1 MAVQLR
7 SFDLLRFSGI
17 LMEADHAGYDHAR
30 RLFNGM
36 IDRRPALIA
45 RCASPD
51 DVVQVVNLARD
62 RGLPLSVYG
71 GGHGVTGSAVCAAGV
86 VVDLRGMKSIVVDP
100 VLRTVRAEGGVTW
113 GELDAATEAHGLL
126 MTGGRNPS
134 TGIGGLTLGSGSGWL
149 ERKFGLVCDS
159 LIKAELVTADGR
171 QVVASHDENPDLF
184 WALRGGGGNFGVVTA
199 FHYRLHALGPLIMAG
214 ALFYPARTA
223 REAARFYRDF
233 MEAAPDEVCGAMSFT
248 TFPQASFVP
257 ERYRGQPALVVITA
271 YAGRPQDAPEALAPL
286 RSFGPPLVDR
296 VELMP
301 YTVLQSLT
309 AAGFPAG
316 ARYYWSADSFI
327 GLPDEAIETLASR
340 AMEPVSPL
348 TSIIVIPGGG
358 AVARID
364 DDATAFGQRNAPWN
378 IHYLSGW
385 LAADDDARN
394 VAYTHEVST
403 AMKPWTTGQVYL
415 NYIGDEG
422 QARID
427 ASFGPAKLARLR
439 RIKAEWDPHNLFRHN
454 QNIRPAAG
462 RGGVQG
468 DGLE

>member
-1 MAVQLR
+1 
-7 SFDLLRFSGI
+7 
-17 LMEADHAGYDHAR
+17 MEADHTAYDGAR

-45 RCASPD
+45 RCANAN
-51 DVVQVVNLARD
+51 DVAQLVNLARD

-71 GGHGVTGSAVCAAGV
+71 GGHGVTGSAVCEGGV

-100 VLRTVRAEGGVTW
+100 ALRTVRAEGGVTW
-113 GELDAATEAHGLL
+113 GEFDAATQAHGLL
-126 MTGGRNPS
+126 VTGGRNPT

-159 LIKAELVTADGR
+159 LIKAELVAADGR
-171 QVVASHDENPDLF
+171 QVVASGEENPDLF

-199 FHYRLHALGPLIMAG
+199 FHYRLHELGPLIIAG
-214 ALFYPARTA
+214 ALFYPAEKA
-223 REAARFYRDF
+223 RAAARFYRDF
-233 MEAAPDEVCGAMSFT
+233 MEAAPDEVCGAMNFT
-248 TFPQASFVP
+248 TFPQAAFVP

-271 YAGRPQDAPEALAPL
+271 YAGPPQDATEALAPL
-286 RSFGPPLVDR
+286 RGFGPPLIDL

-301 YTVLQSLT
+301 YTALQSLT
-309 AAGFPAG
+309 EASFPPG
-316 ARYYWSADSFI
+316 ARYYWSADSFLS
-327 GLPDEAIETLASR
+327 LPDEAIETLA
-340 AMEPVSPL
+340 AHATEPVSPL
-348 TSIIVIPGGG
+348 SSIIVIPGGG

-364 DDATAFGQRNAPWN
+364 DEATAFGQRNAPWN

-385 LAADDDARN
+385 RAVDDDVRN
-394 VAYTHEVST
+394 VAYTREISA

-427 ASFGPAKLARLR
+427 ASFGPTKLARLR
-439 RIKAEWDPHNLFRHN
+439 RIKAAWDPDNLFRHN
-454 QNIRPAAG
+454 QNIRPAG
-462 RGGVQG
+462 T
-468 DGLE
+468 